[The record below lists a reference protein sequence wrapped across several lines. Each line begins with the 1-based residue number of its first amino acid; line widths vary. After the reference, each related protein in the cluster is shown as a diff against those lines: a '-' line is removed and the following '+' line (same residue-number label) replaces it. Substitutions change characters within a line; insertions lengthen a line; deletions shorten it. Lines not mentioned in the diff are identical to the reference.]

1 MGGAEVLLSTFEPE
15 KTTKDLK
22 PRYRPTMCNKAI
34 AVCARCGTVQG
45 LADPIRNCQIV
56 PFFESAYFVIIGGG
70 QQYNRK

>member
-1 MGGAEVLLSTFEPE
+1 
-15 KTTKDLK
+15 
-22 PRYRPTMCNKAI
+22 MCNKVI
-34 AVCARCGTVQG
+34 AVCARCGTGQG